1 MAHFTFNPED
11 PESLKKLAFLVGD
24 TMRSIDSIALA
35 MVVLGRTFDRFF
47 DDGDSTIGRQCL
59 SGLVEQLDKPLMSC
73 HFSKRLRAHLDGSS
87 ADPIAELLAE
97 QSQKS

>member
-1 MAHFTFNPED
+1 MAHFTLNPED

-35 MVVLGRTFDRFF
+35 MVVLGKTFDRFF

-59 SGLVEQLDKPLMSC
+59 SGLVEQLDKPLSSC
-73 HFSKRLRAHLDGSS
+73 HFTRQLRAHLDGT
-87 ADPIAELLAE
+87 AGDPSLELLAE
-97 QSQKS
+97 PTGA